1 MQYLISD
8 ISLSAIASSQ
18 NRNNKSDILDLSDQ
32 NRPTKIAEKMS
43 DLYDNAWTNAYEEL
57 EDNMEEKEIIQMLL
71 HIFKVDKLYT
81 F

>member
-1 MQYLISD
+1 
-8 ISLSAIASSQ
+8 LSAIAPSEIHDYSP
-18 NRNNKSDILDLSDQ
+18 NITDLSDQ

-57 EDNMEEKEIIQMLL
+57 EDNMEEKEIIQRLL

>member
-57 EDNMEEKEIIQMLL
+57 EDNMEEKEIIQRLL
-71 HIFKVDKLYT
+71 HIFKVDKLFT